1 MRELLRALKIFV
13 LLTVLTGL
21 VYPLLVTAAAQLM
34 FPSEANGSV
43 IKRNGIAV
51 GSSLIGQQFDQPGY
65 LWGRPS
71 ATAPVPYN
79 AAASGASNLG
89 PTNPALITA
98 IAARVAVVR
107 SSLAMPPTGP
117 GDAAASIE
125 LAVPV
130 DLVTSSASG
139 LDPDISPMAAQL
151 QVVRIART
159 RGMEPAVVASVIS
172 AHTRGRTFGLFGEPT
187 VRVLAVNLA
196 LDALMPLAAPA
207 NAPANAPASAPPRPG
222 Q

>member
-1 MRELLRALKIFV
+1 MRELVRAAKIFL

-21 VYPLLVTAAAQLM
+21 VYPLLVTGAAQLL
-34 FPSEANGSV
+34 FSNQAHGSV
-43 IKRNGIAV
+43 ITRNGVAV
-51 GSSLIGQQFDQPGY
+51 GSALIGQHFDQPGY

-89 PTNPALITA
+89 PTNPALVTA
-98 IAARVAVVR
+98 IAARVDVLRA
-107 SSLAMPPTGP
+107 SLAEP
-117 GDAAASIE
+117 AV
-125 LAVPV
+125 VPV

-151 QVVRIART
+151 QIARIAQT
-159 RGMEPAVVASVIS
+159 RGMEPRVVASLIS
-172 AHTRGRTFGLFGEPT
+172 AHTHGRTFGLFGEPT

-196 LDALMPLAAPA
+196 LDALPSVRSPKATP
-207 NAPANAPASAPPRPG
+207 
-222 Q
+222 